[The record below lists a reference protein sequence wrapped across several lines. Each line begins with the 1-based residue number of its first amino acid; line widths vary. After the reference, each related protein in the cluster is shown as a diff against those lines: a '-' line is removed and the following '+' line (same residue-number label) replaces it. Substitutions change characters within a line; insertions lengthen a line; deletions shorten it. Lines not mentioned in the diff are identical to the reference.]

1 MKARVST
8 EWLSG
13 CSGCHVAVVDLHEK
27 LANLVEDVEFVRVPV
42 LMDEKGYP
50 EAEVGLVEGAI
61 RSEHDREAAVHM
73 RKSVKTL
80 VAFGSC
86 AAWGGP
92 SGLGWL
98 HDRKTVLDTVY
109 ASGPT
114 NTPGQTPGGDVP
126 ALEEGVVP
134 LDEVVEVDFYLPGCP
149 PHPYYIAAGLRALL
163 GGSAPPLPAR
173 KVCADCDRKMRKRP
187 GTQLRPGAISG
198 PDDELCFLS
207 QGVVCLG
214 SVTINRCQAPCPAS
228 GIACTGCGGPSADL
242 IREPHLDLRTM
253 VAKRMQML
261 TGIPA
266 ETVTKYIQDNAKTF
280 YAYAAASP
288 AVYRKPTVE
297 LREWAGDAA
306 PPSATAGKEG

>member
-27 LANLVEDVEFVRVPV
+27 LLGLVEDVEFVRVPV

-50 EAEVGLVEGAI
+50 EAEVGIVEGAI
-61 RSEHDREAAVHM
+61 RNEHDREAAVHM

-86 AAWGGP
+86 ATHGGP

-98 HDRKTVLDTVY
+98 HSRQSVLDTVY

-114 NTPGQTPGGDVP
+114 NTPGQAPSGEVP
-126 ALEEGVVP
+126 ALDAGVVP

-163 GGSAPPLPAR
+163 GGSAPALQMR
-173 KVCADCDRKMRKRP
+173 TVCTDCERKMRKRP
-187 GTQLRPGAISG
+187 GTAFRPGEVSG
-198 PDDELCFLS
+198 PDPELCFLS
-207 QGVVCLG
+207 QGVICLG
-214 SVTINRCQAPCPAS
+214 SVSLNRCQAPCPAS
-228 GIACTGCGGPSADL
+228 GIACTGCAGPSADL
-242 IREPHLDLRTM
+242 TREPHLDLRTM
-253 VAKRMQML
+253 VARRMHML
-261 TGIPA
+261 TDVPE
-266 ETVTKYIQDNAKTF
+266 ETVTHYMQDNAKTF

-288 AVYRKPTVE
+288 AVYRKPTME

-306 PPSATAGKEG
+306 PPSATASKEG